1 MDAALLRDPANR
13 AGCTEPWLRFAA
25 GEPIEKE
32 PTPAARGADEIS
44 HLYRHFS
51 AIAATANRVRRSLR
65 TISNCNQ
72 ALVHASDESSLLH
85 QVCEVIVRDGG
96 YRMVWVGMADSPDG
110 EFRRVALCRSVG

>member
-1 MDAALLRDPANR
+1 MA
-13 AGCTEPWLRFAA
+13 RFAA
-25 GEPIEKE
+25 GEPIDKE
-32 PTPAARGADEIS
+32 PTPDARGADEIS

-51 AIAATANRVRRSLR
+51 AIAATSNRVTRSLR

-96 YRMVWVGMADSPDG
+96 YRMAWVGMTDSADG
-110 EFRRVALCRSVG
+110 EFRRVAHAGPWSEDASSHQGEADAGAAP